1 MGIGIWQL
9 VLILAIVVLLFGARK
24 LPSVAGDVAKAIKSF
39 KSGMSPEEAKEA
51 KDATV
56 AAKSV
61 EDASASES
69 ETVVKKDQAA
79 QG

>member
-39 KSGMSPEEAKEA
+39 KSGMSPEES
-51 KDATV
+51 KDANV

-61 EDASASES
+61 DDATES
-69 ETVVKKDQAA
+69 ETVVKKDQAT

>member
-24 LPSVAGDVAKAIKSF
+24 LPGVAGDVAKAIKNF
-39 KSGMSPEEAKEA
+39 KSGMSSDESKEA
-51 KDATV
+51 NV

-61 EDASASES
+61 EDTSES
-69 ETVVKKDQAA
+69 ETVVKKDQAT

>member
-39 KSGMSPEEAKEA
+39 KSGMSSDEA
-51 KDATV
+51 KDASV
-56 AAKSV
+56 SAKSV
-61 EDASASES
+61 DNASES
-69 ETVVKKDQAA
+69 ETVVKKDQAT

>member
-24 LPSVAGDVAKAIKSF
+24 LPSVAGDVAKAIKNF
-39 KSGMSPEEAKEA
+39 KSGMSPDEA
-51 KDATV
+51 KDASV

-61 EDASASES
+61 DDASEP

>member
-1 MGIGIWQL
+1 MGIGVWQL

-39 KSGMSPEEAKEA
+39 KSGMSDDKV
-51 KDATV
+51 KTATSE
-56 AAKSV
+56 KS
-61 EDASASES
+61 AIES
-69 ETVVKKDQAA
+69 DSTPAPDGAVKKDEAA